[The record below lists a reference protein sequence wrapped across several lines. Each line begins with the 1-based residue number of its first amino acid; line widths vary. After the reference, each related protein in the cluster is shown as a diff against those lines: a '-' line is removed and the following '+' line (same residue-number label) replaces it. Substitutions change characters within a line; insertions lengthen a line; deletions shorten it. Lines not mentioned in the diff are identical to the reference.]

1 MNPRPPTTHAA
12 VSVTPL
18 PLSPSRPL
26 SLSPY
31 PPPTHPL
38 AVRAQSGGTT
48 LSLRGAGFFR
58 SDTILLRFCHEGG
71 AQRLVRGSYVELAVP
86 GQETPE
92 RIVRCEAPKFE
103 QEGAGKVTISLS
115 FDGTVFTSV
124 PFEITYYAEPM
135 LTAAEPTSAAVSGG
149 TSVLLKAAA
158 GTLFASPD
166 AVAIIY
172 APDGSVLTTVAAEY
186 DADYD
191 AMRLTTP
198 ALSEQAR
205 APTPTAAA
213 FTITLPHHRHPHYS
227 PLTTQP
233 SPPPCPH
240 RRRCRSWVR
249 LVSSTWR

>member
-1 MNPRPPTTHAA
+1 M
-12 VSVTPL
+12 
-18 PLSPSRPL
+18 
-26 SLSPY
+26 
-31 PPPTHPL
+31 
-38 AVRAQSGGTT
+38 
-48 LSLRGAGFFR
+48 
-58 SDTILLRFCHEGG
+58 
-71 AQRLVRGSYVELAVP
+71 
-86 GQETPE
+86 
-92 RIVRCEAPKFE
+92 RCEAPKFE

-158 GTLFASPD
+158 GTLFAAPD

-205 APTPTAAA
+205 APTHPRPRPHPQLYPRSLS
-213 FTITLPHHRHPHYS
+213 LPRNHID
-227 PLTTQP
+227 LAQ
-233 SPPPCPH
+233 
-240 RRRCRSWVR
+240 
-249 LVSSTWR
+249 

>member
-1 MNPRPPTTHAA
+1 M
-12 VSVTPL
+12 
-18 PLSPSRPL
+18 
-26 SLSPY
+26 
-31 PPPTHPL
+31 
-38 AVRAQSGGTT
+38 
-48 LSLRGAGFFR
+48 
-58 SDTILLRFCHEGG
+58 
-71 AQRLVRGSYVELAVP
+71 RGSYVELAVP

-103 QEGAGKVTISLS
+103 QEGAGTVTISLS

-158 GTLFASPD
+158 GTLFAAPD

-172 APDGSVLTTVAAEY
+172 ALDGSVLTTVAAEY

-205 APTPTAAA
+205 ARTPRPRPHPQLYPPSPSPTP
-213 FTITLPHHRHPHYS
+213 HP
-227 PLTTQP
+227 PA
-233 SPPPCPH
+233 PPPGPR